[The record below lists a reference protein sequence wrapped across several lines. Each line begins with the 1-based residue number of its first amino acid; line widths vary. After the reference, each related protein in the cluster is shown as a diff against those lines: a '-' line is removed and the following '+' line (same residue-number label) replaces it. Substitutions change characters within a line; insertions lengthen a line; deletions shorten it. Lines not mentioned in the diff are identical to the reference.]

1 MFKRVDITGN
11 ERLEG
16 FSYINKDGDEES
28 VSLPDGI
35 DVVTISVDNYKTY
48 SVDNYKTYIYKEDIP
63 KLIKALEAVYN
74 YKD

>member
-1 MFKRVDITGN
+1 MFKRVDVTGN
-11 ERLEG
+11 EKLEG
-16 FSYINKDGDEES
+16 FSYLNQDGDEES
-28 VSLPDGI
+28 VSLPDCI
-35 DVVTISVDNYKTY
+35 DFVTI

>member
-11 ERLEG
+11 EKLEG
-16 FSYINKDGDEES
+16 FSYINKDGDEEF
-28 VSLPDGI
+28 VSLPVGPSNVITLLFTDGE
-35 DVVTISVDNYKTY
+35 DV
-48 SVDNYKTYIYKEDIP
+48 YIYKEDIP

>member
-1 MFKRVDITGN
+1 MFKRVDIVDN
-11 ERLEG
+11 EKLKG

-28 VSLPDGI
+28 VSLPVGLYGLVD
-35 DVVTISVDNYKTY
+35 ISVD
-48 SVDNYKTYIYKEDIP
+48 DNEVRVYKEDIP

>member
-1 MFKRVDITGN
+1 MFKRVDVTGD
-11 ERLEG
+11 EKLDG
-16 FSYINKDGDEES
+16 FSYINKDGVEES
-28 VSLPDGI
+28 VSLPDGG
-35 DVVTISVDNYKTY
+35 DVVAI

>member
-1 MFKRVDITGN
+1 MMFKRVDITGN
-11 ERLEG
+11 ERIEG

-28 VSLPDGI
+28 VSLPDGPNNVI
-35 DVVTISVDNYKTY
+35 TLLFTDGEDVYV
-48 SVDNYKTYIYKEDIP
+48 YKEDIP

>member
-1 MFKRVDITGN
+1 MFKRVDITGD
-11 ERLEG
+11 EELEG

-48 SVDNYKTYIYKEDIP
+48 IYKEDIP

-74 YKD
+74 YKG

>member
-11 ERLEG
+11 EKLEG
-16 FSYINKDGDEES
+16 FSYINKEGDEET
-28 VSLPDGI
+28 VSLSNGSLVYI
-35 DVVTISVDNYKTY
+35 EIGEDVCC
-48 SVDNYKTYIYKEDIP
+48 IYKEDIP

>member
-11 ERLEG
+11 ERIEG

-28 VSLPDGI
+28 VSLPDGPSNVI
-35 DVVTISVDNYKTY
+35 TLLFTDGEDVYV
-48 SVDNYKTYIYKEDIP
+48 YKEDIP